1 MRYIKAPL
9 AGLGSESVI
18 STHASMF
25 NGLKQECFN
34 PAMIHILDRIFTGGY
49 YELLSREQE
58 AFFREFV
65 ILAGKVTDGILRN
78 ETLPRIKL
86 PHNFFQFDRFLGSY
100 KG

>member
-1 MRYIKAPL
+1 MRHIKAPL

-18 STHASMF
+18 NAHASMF
-25 NGLKQECFN
+25 TGLNQECFN
-34 PAMIHILDRIFTGGY
+34 LAMIHILDRVFLGGY

-58 AFFREFV
+58 DFFRKFV

-78 ETLPRIKL
+78 ETLPRTKL